1 MDKPDKDIL
10 KACIKGN
17 RKAQFVFYKW
27 CFAVLMPI
35 CLRYRNN
42 QQDAGSIL
50 NEGFFK
56 ILENL
61 EKFDGKAPIEAWI
74 KRIMINLLIDD
85 FRKTRKYQQN
95 IQSIEPEHF
104 EFLSN
109 GVDFNE
115 IELAIE
121 AEELRAMVTGL
132 PEMAAQV
139 FNLYAIDGYQHK
151 EIGDL
156 LGISEGTSKWHL
168 NQARKRLSAMLLE
181 RSEQSKKVRY
191 G

>member
-1 MDKPDKDIL
+1 MCEPEKDIL
-10 KACIKGN
+10 NKCKKGN
-17 RKAQFVFYKW
+17 RKAQFVLYKW

-35 CLRYRNN
+35 CLRYRSN

-61 EKFDGKAPIEAWI
+61 SKYDEKSPLEAWI

-85 FRKTRKYQQN
+85 FRKNRKYQQK
-95 IQSIEPEHF
+95 IQNTEPEQF
-104 EFLSN
+104 EYISDAFDLN
-109 GVDFNE
+109 
-115 IELAIE
+115 AIE
-121 AEELRAMVTGL
+121 NDIETEALRAMVNEL
-132 PEMAAQV
+132 PEMASQV

-151 EIGDL
+151 EIAKM

-168 NQARKRLSAMLLE
+168 NQARKRLSAILLK
-181 RSEQSKKVRY
+181 RNAQSKNVRY